1 MIYKYRCLAMQSRS
15 DLILPFKCITVD
27 VLEIKA
33 FDIFVKKI
41 YLLVLKFRLQYIYIT
56 YN

>member
-1 MIYKYRCLAMQSRS
+1 MQSRS